1 MRQALEAAI
10 RARIEAVAPALICDL
25 WGRQQVTLLIT
36 RLAISATSRAAE
48 GEAQAV
54 LMAETPDAFPV
65 DAMLEALRDPIF
77 VSGATFRLRARLTSL
92 AERIEDMA
100 AVCRLTFTIEV
111 MQ

>member
-1 MRQALEAAI
+1 MRAQLEAAI
-10 RARIEAVAPALICDL
+10 RARIEAVAPQLIGDL
-25 WGRQQVTLLIT
+25 WGRRQVTLLIT
-36 RLAISATSRAAE
+36 RLDISATSRAAD

-65 DAMLEALRDPIF
+65 DALIEALRDPVS
-77 VSGATFRLRARLTSL
+77 VSGAAFRLRARLTGL

-100 AVCRLTFTIEV
+100 AICRLTFTIEV